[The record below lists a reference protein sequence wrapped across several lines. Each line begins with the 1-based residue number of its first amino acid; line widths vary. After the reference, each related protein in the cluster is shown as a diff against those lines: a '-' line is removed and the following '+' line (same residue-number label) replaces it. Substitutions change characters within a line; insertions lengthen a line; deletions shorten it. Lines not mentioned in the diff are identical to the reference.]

1 MLRKLIEKYRS
12 DRAQPSNFGANPKQ
26 LRTHQGFSNNG
37 EASQIIHLQRAVEL
51 YQPISTQ
58 NASGLLGGL
67 KAAFQRVRKMRSKH
81 SDNAQVLEKMEH
93 IFGQLHSD
101 FDERERLLDKKLA
114 TLEKMQ
120 VRETRMLKWFSIP
133 LALLAMVGLSFLFYI
148 AYSMQTSVAGMSDNM
163 GTMSNNISS
172 MTTDT
177 QNMSS
182 NMSHMTGS
190 MHNMNSNMAYMGRD
204 VSSMSQNVGSMSR
217 SVAPMGE
224 AAESAA
230 PMMGMMRSFMP
241 F

>member
-1 MLRKLIEKYRS
+1 MLKKLARKLKSSRTQS
-12 DRAQPSNFGANPKQ
+12 SKFGANLKHS
-26 LRTHQGFSNNG
+26 RTYQNTVEVE
-37 EASQIIHLQRAVEL
+37 EAPQVIHLQRAIEL
-51 YQPISTQ
+51 YQPVTAQQSP
-58 NASGLLGGL
+58 GLLGGL
-67 KAAFQRVRKMRSKH
+67 KAAFQRVRSMRGKH

-114 TLEKMQ
+114 TIEKMQ
-120 VRETRMLKWFSIP
+120 VKETRMLKWFSIP
-133 LALLAMVGLSFLFYI
+133 LTLLAMVGLSFLFYI
-148 AYSMQTSVAGMSDNM
+148 AYSMQTSVAGMSSNM
-163 GTMSNNISS
+163 GTMSTNISS

-190 MHNMNSNMAYMGRD
+190 MHNMNNNMAYMGRD

-217 SVAPMGE
+217 SVAPMGQ